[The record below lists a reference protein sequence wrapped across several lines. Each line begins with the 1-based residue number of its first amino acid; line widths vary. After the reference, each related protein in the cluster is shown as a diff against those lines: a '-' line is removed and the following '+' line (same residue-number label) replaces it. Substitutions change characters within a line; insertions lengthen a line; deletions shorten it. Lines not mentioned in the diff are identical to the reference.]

1 MRLSYCCCSQLV
13 WGDLKLE
20 HFLVFGSA
28 PVFSIKAV
36 DFDAAVS
43 FGERLTDAFSPRY
56 APPERA
62 KLISQQHQS
71 AAATLIAH
79 PSYDSELVCF
89 YRCSC

>member
-1 MRLSYCCCSQLV
+1 M

-62 KLISQQHQS
+62 QLISQRRKGAAS
-71 AAATLIAH
+71 AAAALIAH
-79 PSYDSELVCF
+79 PSYDSGLVPFDC
-89 YRCSC
+89 CDC

>member
-1 MRLSYCCCSQLV
+1 M

-62 KLISQQHQS
+62 KLISQQRKG
-71 AAATLIAH
+71 AAAAILIAR
-79 PSYDSELVCF
+79 PSYDSELVCSD
-89 YRCSC
+89 RLAC